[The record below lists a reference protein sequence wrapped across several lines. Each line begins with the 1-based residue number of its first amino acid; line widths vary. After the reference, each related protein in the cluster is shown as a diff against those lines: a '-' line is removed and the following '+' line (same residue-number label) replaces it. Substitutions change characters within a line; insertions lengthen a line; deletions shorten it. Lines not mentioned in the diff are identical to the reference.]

1 MIRVVAILDRQWRD
15 KMKAALKGLHSPDV
29 ELTSGVSV
37 DERGSVLVQLMVG
50 PADGPGEE
58 SFDVV
63 VCNAEWLDQ
72 VVRERGSI
80 FGRHYLFVDRIE
92 RGAVESAVTDY
103 LSALEG
109 ASWQELAQ
117 QIGRVAK
124 WEFED
129 YRE

>member
-1 MIRVVAILDRQWRD
+1 
-15 KMKAALKGLHSPDV
+15 MKSALKGLHSTDV
-29 ELTSGVSV
+29 ELASGVSV

-50 PADGPGEE
+50 PANGPGEE

-63 VCNAEWLDQ
+63 VCNAGWLDQ

-92 RGAVESAVTDY
+92 RGAVERAVTDY
-103 LSALEG
+103 LSALE
-109 ASWQELAQ
+109 APSWQELAQ
-117 QIGRVAK
+117 QIGRVAR